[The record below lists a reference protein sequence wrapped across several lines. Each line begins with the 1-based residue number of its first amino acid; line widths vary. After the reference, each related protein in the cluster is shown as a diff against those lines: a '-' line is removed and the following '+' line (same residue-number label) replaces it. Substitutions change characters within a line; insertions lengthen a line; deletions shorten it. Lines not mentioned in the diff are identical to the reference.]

1 MHGGKRHL
9 NVVDSIV
16 AKAISPESGVSDGL
30 NAKDA
35 EDISSLYL
43 EVKIS
48 LLTQFY
54 VDTVISGH
62 WKNNRLR
69 GKGATCCF
77 LPLHI
82 VISYNMREI

>member
-35 EDISSLYL
+35 EDISSLYV

-48 LLTQFY
+48 L
-54 VDTVISGH
+54 
-62 WKNNRLR
+62 
-69 GKGATCCF
+69 
-77 LPLHI
+77 
-82 VISYNMREI
+82 

>member
-16 AKAISPESGVSDGL
+16 ATAISPQSSVSDVL

-48 LLTQFY
+48 L
-54 VDTVISGH
+54 
-62 WKNNRLR
+62 
-69 GKGATCCF
+69 
-77 LPLHI
+77 
-82 VISYNMREI
+82 